1 MRRAIKIAIV
11 IALWAPA
18 VVLGGG
24 LAFGAGAQDF
34 SGFDMGAKAGSVEF
48 VFNSPSLGIPAHP
61 TGELDLA
68 YSEAS
73 LQSGPS
79 GYGLGSILW
88 PGQVAAAVPSF
99 VQGDFENQC
108 GCKLPVNIPNWP
120 VRAETFYPQG
130 PGSSQTNAGTV
141 HMSSVAK
148 ETYAE
153 GVAALAGFGFPA
165 VAEIGAQS
173 SMSST
178 GFDPQGAVS
187 IAEASASDIT
197 ILGGLVTIGSVV
209 TEATARSDGAQG
221 SVAGT
226 TTVAGAEVKGIGKVV
241 IDRTGVHVAE
251 QSIGTAAA
259 QQALNQI
266 LRNAGMSIELSAPVD
281 TVQGA
286 RASRSLGG
294 VVISIQ
300 SSVVEPA
307 ISALP
312 EPLQSQIRSQI
323 TFDQTFAIQIAP
335 AAVTAGA
342 AKSIAFEPPPVF
354 APTAVGGAAEGGPS
368 SAAGA
373 PTAGESAGT
382 SAPSVEAPSAP
393 VAEVPLAVAPAR
405 SAFHGVPVWL
415 VVLLVAVALVSSR
428 PLTILA
434 DRLLSARAGAV
445 RCPDEAN

>member
-1 MRRAIKIAIV
+1 
-11 IALWAPA
+11 
-18 VVLGGG
+18 
-24 LAFGAGAQDF
+24 
-34 SGFDMGAKAGSVEF
+34 
-48 VFNSPSLGIPAHP
+48 
-61 TGELDLA
+61 
-68 YSEAS
+68 
-73 LQSGPS
+73 
-79 GYGLGSILW
+79 
-88 PGQVAAAVPSF
+88 
-99 VQGDFENQC
+99 
-108 GCKLPVNIPNWP
+108 
-120 VRAETFYPQG
+120 
-130 PGSSQTNAGTV
+130 
-141 HMSSVAK
+141 
-148 ETYAE
+148 
-153 GVAALAGFGFPA
+153 
-165 VAEIGAQS
+165 
-173 SMSST
+173 
-178 GFDPQGAVS
+178 VS